1 MVDRVRLDGYNGVK
15 QNLLKMKLFKLKL
28 LIKNMENMKKLL
40 FLLMVAFTCFQ
51 VNAQDDY
58 SSVNYIEKW
67 GRLKI
72 VNKQL
77 CSESGQAVQLKGW
90 STFGLQWQVSCYS
103 KRAVEA
109 MKAFGA
115 NSVRVAMYVKEGG
128 FENDRGGMINKV
140 KDFISW
146 TKELGLYC
154 VVDWH
159 ILNTCGNP
167 EQTLNQ
173 SMGGQGAEYFFTEI
187 ANYVKQNDCKHVLY
201 ELCNEPNQCNW
212 NNIKNYA
219 NIVTDVIQNIDRGAI
234 MILGTPQWCQLINE
248 AVSSPMSKHQDYILY
263 SFHFYSCS
271 HMNFLSKLQSAAASI
286 PVVVSE
292 WGAVN
297 FDGDQQQTTING
309 QNDFIICTNESD
321 NLLAV
326 CDGDNNGGVKISW
339 WYWNWGDKFEGSSSW
354 RSCGNYKEE
363 DMLASGRYIKD
374 KLCGDSDDCGTLPP
388 LTGGPFNGE
397 AQVIPTP
404 SGGYFEV
411 AYYDEGG
418 AGNAY
423 YDGDGDEDATENYE
437 RDENCNIGY
446 KYAGEDYN
454 FRNGECVDV
463 SGCYGLSGSYTNYNL
478 CNRENDEWLKYT
490 VEVKEAGYYS
500 FEYMSNPATG
510 GTVSFSLEK
519 PGENGAQ
526 PLGNCMFTVGT
537 EDEIAYV
544 TFDSYDDVENCSV
557 TWECWEWDKPLG
569 AKSPSLLFRE
579 AGTFTI
585 KMTFPEEGG
594 DLGPFRFTKAASYSG
609 EGYPEASEEPDP
621 GVGLSDAASAAFSI
635 YPNPTT
641 GEININFAAAEE
653 ADVEIINMIGQVVYS
668 SKIESG
674 AKINADLVKGTYIVT
689 VKTANSVAQQKLVVE

>member
-15 QNLLKMKLFKLKL
+15 QNLLKKKLFKLKL

-40 FLLMVAFTCFQ
+40 FLLMVAFACFQ
-51 VNAQDDY
+51 VNAEDY
-58 SSVNYIEKW
+58 STKNYIEQW

-72 VNKQL
+72 VGKQL
-77 CSESGQAVQLKGW
+77 SSENGEAVQLKGW
-90 STFGLQWQVSCYS
+90 STFGLQWQQTCYS
-103 KRAVEA
+103 KYAVEA

-128 FENDRGGMINKV
+128 FESNRSAMIDKV
-140 KDFISW
+140 KDFIDW
-146 TKELGLYC
+146 TADLGLYC

-187 ANYVKQNDCKHVLY
+187 ANHVKKGQYKHVIY
-201 ELCNEPNQCNW
+201 ELCNEPNQCTW
-212 NNIKNYA
+212 DNIKNYA
-219 NIVTDVIQNIDRGAI
+219 NVVTDVIQNIDSGAI
-234 MILGTPQWCQLINE
+234 MILGTPQWCQLIDQ
-248 AVSSPMSKHQDYILY
+248 AVNNPMNKHQNYILY

-271 HMNFLSKLQSAAASI
+271 HMNFLSKLNSAAASI

-297 FDGDQQQTTING
+297 FDGDQEKTPDQT
-309 QNDFIICTNESD
+309 DFIICTSES
-321 NLLAV
+321 NSLLSV
-326 CDGDNNGGVKISW
+326 CDGANGGGVKISW

-354 RSCGNYKEE
+354 RACGNYTE
-363 DMLASGRYIKD
+363 DNMLASGRYILT
-374 KLCGDSDDCGTLPP
+374 KLCGDGGCVTLPP
-388 LTGGPFNGE
+388 LTEGAYNGTP
-397 AQVIPTP
+397 QVIPTP
-404 SGGYFEV
+404 EEGYFQV
-411 AYYDEGG
+411 GFYDEGG
-418 AGNAY
+418 AGVAY
-423 YDGDGDEDATENYE
+423 YDGDGSEDEVD
-437 RDENCNIGY
+437 NCNGAY
-446 KYAGEDYN
+446 KWAGEDYN
-454 FRNGECVDV
+454 FRMGECVDV
-463 SGCYGLSGSYTNYNL
+463 SGCYGLYGYETGLYNL
-478 CNRENDEWLKYT
+478 GYRENDEWLKYT
-490 VEVKEAGYYS
+490 VEVAEPGYYS
-500 FEYMSNPATG
+500 IEYLCNPTTS
-510 GTVSFSLEK
+510 GTASFMLEK
-519 PGENGAQ
+519 PGKDGAQ
-526 PLGNCMFTVGT
+526 PLGNCLVAQGT
-537 EDEIAYV
+537 EEEIPYI
-544 TFDSYDDVENCSV
+544 TFGKYLGCSEENHL
-557 TWECWEWDKPLG
+557 CWKWNTPRDNTNPT
-569 AKSPSLLFRE
+569 LLFKE

-585 KMTFPEEGG
+585 TMTFPTQGG

-609 EGYPEASEEPDP
+609 AGYPEASEEPDP